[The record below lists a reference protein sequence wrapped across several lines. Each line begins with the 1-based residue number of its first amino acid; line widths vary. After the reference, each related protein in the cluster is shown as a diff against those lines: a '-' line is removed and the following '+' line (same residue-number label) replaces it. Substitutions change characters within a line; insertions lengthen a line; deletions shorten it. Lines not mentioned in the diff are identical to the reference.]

1 MSKVKIS
8 YELDL
13 YEDACLVKSLLNF
26 RDYESTLEEIHGL
39 VRNKLKHGDDDWLE
53 TGAYKFLEEIIEI
66 IYDSGVTNG

>member
-1 MSKVKIS
+1 MSKVKIL

-13 YEDACLVKSLLNF
+13 YEDADLIKSLLNF

-39 VRNKLKHGDDDWLE
+39 VRNKLKHGDDAWLE
-53 TGAYKFLEEIIEI
+53 TDAYKFLEEIIEI